1 MAMTE
6 QQLPPPQKRLLRLLL
21 LVALLFLSLL
31 TLLLVLQL
39 TESALSVWQIL
50 DQLSPVLLAVYAI
63 GLFGFALLVTIL
75 SWLLLRPARG
85 KHANRNMGPTL
96 PRDREAFAEA
106 LAQADGK
113 GVDTAEARQELR
125 ELDRRR
131 DQLTIYVAFFGAV
144 SAGKSALIRAITGA
158 EGIAVDVRAGTTR
171 QIDHYRYDEDAGVD
185 LRLTDA
191 PGILDVDPERVR
203 VAREE
208 ARRAH
213 LVIYVCDGELT
224 RDQHRE
230 LVELQTLERPLILAL
245 NKQDRYSDQELKAIL
260 GRLRENLPDIEI
272 IPVQAGGK
280 EEVVRIDA
288 SGSERREL
296 RDREARIE
304 GLMAAI
310 EKRIAMERETLDAR
324 RDASLVQLG
333 GEKLHR
339 ATQAHR
345 RQQGERLVRDYTG
358 KAMLGA
364 VAAVSPGT
372 DILIQGYLGV
382 QMVKALAAL
391 YEVKAKEVDVEHF
404 IDLASQNLGKRMTLV
419 LAMAGN
425 VLKAFPGVGTVTGG
439 LVHAVA
445 YGLIFEGLGKAVL
458 KTLEESGSLQT
469 LQALDYFEEAISG
482 DLEGRAKY
490 FARLALEE
498 FRKKQ

>member
-1 MAMTE
+1 
-6 QQLPPPQKRLLRLLL
+6 
-21 LVALLFLSLL
+21 
-31 TLLLVLQL
+31 

-50 DQLSPVLLAVYAI
+50 DQLSPLLLAVYAI
-63 GLFGFALLVTIL
+63 GLFGFALLVTLL
-75 SWLLLRPARG
+75 SWLLLRPKGRRAER
-85 KHANRNMGPTL
+85 RTGPSL
-96 PRDREAFAEA
+96 PGDREALAEA

-113 GVDTAEARQELR
+113 GVDTAGARQELQ

-131 DQLTIYVAFFGAV
+131 DQLTFYVAFFGAV

-171 QIDHYRYDEDAGVD
+171 QIAHYRYHGDPGVD
-185 LRLTDA
+185 LQLTDA
-191 PGILDVDPERVR
+191 PGILDIDPELVR
-203 VAREE
+203 IAREE
-208 ARRAH
+208 ARRAQ

-245 NKQDRYSDQELKAIL
+245 NKQDRYSDRDLEAVV
-260 GRLRENLPDIEI
+260 GRLRERLPEIEV

-280 EEVVRIDA
+280 EEVIRLDA

-310 EKRIAMERETLDAR
+310 EKRIATEREGLDAR
-324 RDASLVQLG
+324 RDESLVRLG
-333 GEKLHR
+333 GEKLHQ

-345 RQQGERLVRDYTG
+345 RQQGEKLVRDYTA

-382 QMVKALAAL
+382 QMVKALTAL

-439 LVHAVA
+439 LMHAVA

-498 FRKKQ
+498 FRKRQ

>member
-1 MAMTE
+1 MTE
-6 QQLPPPQKRLLRLLL
+6 QQPPPSHKRLLRLLL
-21 LVALLFLSLL
+21 VVALLFLSLL
-31 TLLLVLQL
+31 ALLLVLQL

-50 DQLSPVLLAVYAI
+50 DQLSPLLLAVYAI
-63 GLFGFALLVTIL
+63 GLFGFALLVTLL
-75 SWLLLRPARG
+75 SWLLLRPKGRRAER
-85 KHANRNMGPTL
+85 RTGPSL
-96 PRDREAFAEA
+96 PGDREALAEA

-113 GVDTAEARQELR
+113 GVDTAGARQELQ

-131 DQLTIYVAFFGAV
+131 DQLTFYVAFFGAV

-171 QIDHYRYDEDAGVD
+171 QIAHYRYHGDPGVD
-185 LRLTDA
+185 LQLTDA
-191 PGILDVDPERVR
+191 PGILDIDPELVR
-203 VAREE
+203 IAREE
-208 ARRAH
+208 ARRAQ
-213 LVIYVCDGELT
+213 LVIYVCEGELT

-245 NKQDRYSDQELKAIL
+245 NKQDRYSDRDLEAVV
-260 GRLRENLPDIEI
+260 GRLRERLPEIEV

-280 EEVVRIDA
+280 EEVIRLDA

-310 EKRIAMERETLDAR
+310 EKRIATEREGLDAR
-324 RDASLVQLG
+324 RDESLVRLG
-333 GEKLHR
+333 GEKLHQ

-345 RQQGERLVRDYTG
+345 RQQGEKLVRDYTA

-382 QMVKALAAL
+382 QMVKALTAL

-439 LVHAVA
+439 LMHAVA

-498 FRKKQ
+498 FGKRQ

>member
-1 MAMTE
+1 
-6 QQLPPPQKRLLRLLL
+6 
-21 LVALLFLSLL
+21 
-31 TLLLVLQL
+31 
-39 TESALSVWQIL
+39 
-50 DQLSPVLLAVYAI
+50 
-63 GLFGFALLVTIL
+63 
-75 SWLLLRPARG
+75 
-85 KHANRNMGPTL
+85 
-96 PRDREAFAEA
+96 
-106 LAQADGK
+106 AQ
-113 GVDTAEARQELR
+113 
-125 ELDRRR
+125 
-131 DQLTIYVAFFGAV
+131 
-144 SAGKSALIRAITGA
+144 
-158 EGIAVDVRAGTTR
+158 
-171 QIDHYRYDEDAGVD
+171 
-185 LRLTDA
+185 
-191 PGILDVDPERVR
+191 
-203 VAREE
+203 
-208 ARRAH
+208 

-245 NKQDRYSDQELKAIL
+245 NKQDRYSDRDLEAVV
-260 GRLRENLPDIEI
+260 GRLRERLPEIEV

-280 EEVVRIDA
+280 EEVIRLDA

-310 EKRIAMERETLDAR
+310 EKRIATEREGLDAR
-324 RDASLVQLG
+324 RDESLVRLG
-333 GEKLHR
+333 GEKLHQ

-345 RQQGERLVRDYTG
+345 RQQGEKLVRDYTA

-382 QMVKALAAL
+382 QMVKALTAL

-439 LVHAVA
+439 LMHAVA

-498 FRKKQ
+498 FRKRQ

>member
-1 MAMTE
+1 MTE
-6 QQLPPPQKRLLRLLL
+6 QQPPPSRKRLLRLLL
-21 LVALLFLSLL
+21 VVALLFLSLL
-31 TLLLVLQL
+31 ALLLVLQL

-50 DQLSPVLLAVYAI
+50 DQLSPLLLAVYAI
-63 GLFGFALLVTIL
+63 GLFGFALLVTLL
-75 SWLLLRPARG
+75 SWLLLRPKGRRAER
-85 KHANRNMGPTL
+85 RTGPSL
-96 PRDREAFAEA
+96 PGDREALAEA

-113 GVDTAEARQELR
+113 GVDTAGARQELQ

-131 DQLTIYVAFFGAV
+131 DQLTFYVAFFGAV

-171 QIDHYRYDEDAGVD
+171 QIAHYRYHGDPGVD
-185 LRLTDA
+185 LQLTDA
-191 PGILDVDPERVR
+191 PGILDIDPELVR
-203 VAREE
+203 IAREE
-208 ARRAH
+208 ARRAQ

-245 NKQDRYSDQELKAIL
+245 NKQDRYSDRDLEAVV
-260 GRLRENLPDIEI
+260 GRLRERLPEIEV

-280 EEVVRIDA
+280 EEVIRLDA

-310 EKRIAMERETLDAR
+310 EKRIATEREGLDAR
-324 RDASLVQLG
+324 RDESLVRLG
-333 GEKLHR
+333 GEKLHQ

-345 RQQGERLVRDYTG
+345 RQQGEKLVRDYTA

-372 DILIQGYLGV
+372 DILIQGYIGV
-382 QMVKALAAL
+382 QMVKALTAL

-439 LVHAVA
+439 LMHAVA

-498 FRKKQ
+498 FGKRQ

>member
-1 MAMTE
+1 MTE
-6 QQLPPPQKRLLRLLL
+6 QQPPPSHKRLLRLLL
-21 LVALLFLSLL
+21 VVALLFLSLL
-31 TLLLVLQL
+31 ALLLVLQL

-50 DQLSPVLLAVYAI
+50 DQLSPLLLAVYAI
-63 GLFGFALLVTIL
+63 GLFGFALLVAIL
-75 SWLLLRPARG
+75 SWLLLRPKGRRAER
-85 KHANRNMGPTL
+85 KTGPSL
-96 PRDREAFAEA
+96 PRDREALAEA

-113 GVDTAEARQELR
+113 GVDTAGARQELQ

-131 DQLTIYVAFFGAV
+131 DQLTFYVAFFGAV

-171 QIDHYRYDEDAGVD
+171 QIAHYRYHGDAGID
-185 LRLTDA
+185 LQLTDA
-191 PGILDVDPERVR
+191 PGILDIDPELVR
-203 VAREE
+203 IARDE
-208 ARRAH
+208 ARRAQ

-245 NKQDRYSDQELKAIL
+245 NKQDRYSDQDLEAVI
-260 GRLRENLPDIEI
+260 GRLRERLPEIEV

-280 EEVVRIDA
+280 EEVVRLDA

-310 EKRIAMERETLDAR
+310 EKRIATGREGLDAR
-324 RDASLVQLG
+324 RDESLVRLG
-333 GEKLHR
+333 GEKLHQ

-345 RQQGERLVRDYTG
+345 RQQGEKLVRDYTA

-382 QMVKALAAL
+382 QMVKALTAL

-439 LVHAVA
+439 LMHAVA

-498 FRKKQ
+498 FRKRQ

>member
-1 MAMTE
+1 MTE
-6 QQLPPPQKRLLRLLL
+6 QQPPPSRKRLLRLLL
-21 LVALLFLSLL
+21 VVALLFLSLL
-31 TLLLVLQL
+31 ALLLVLQL

-50 DQLSPVLLAVYAI
+50 DQLSPLLLAVYAI
-63 GLFGFALLVTIL
+63 GLFGFALLVTLL
-75 SWLLLRPARG
+75 SWLLLRPKGRRAER
-85 KHANRNMGPTL
+85 RTGPSL
-96 PRDREAFAEA
+96 PGDREALAEA

-113 GVDTAEARQELR
+113 GVDTAGARQELQ

-131 DQLTIYVAFFGAV
+131 DQLTFYVAFFGAV

-171 QIDHYRYDEDAGVD
+171 QIAHYRYHGDPGVD
-185 LRLTDA
+185 LQLTDA
-191 PGILDVDPERVR
+191 PGILDIDPELVR
-203 VAREE
+203 IAREE
-208 ARRAH
+208 ARRAQ

-245 NKQDRYSDQELKAIL
+245 NKQDRYSDRDLEAVV
-260 GRLRENLPDIEI
+260 GRLRERLPEIEV

-280 EEVVRIDA
+280 EEVIRLDA

-310 EKRIAMERETLDAR
+310 EKRIATEREGLDAR
-324 RDASLVQLG
+324 RDESLVRLG
-333 GEKLHR
+333 GEKLHQ

-345 RQQGERLVRDYTG
+345 RQQGEKLVRDYTA

-382 QMVKALAAL
+382 QMVKALTAL

-439 LVHAVA
+439 LMHAVA

-498 FRKKQ
+498 FRKRQ

>member
-1 MAMTE
+1 MTE
-6 QQLPPPQKRLLRLLL
+6 QQPPPSHKRLLRLLL
-21 LVALLFLSLL
+21 VVALLFLSLL
-31 TLLLVLQL
+31 ALLLVLQL

-50 DQLSPVLLAVYAI
+50 DQLSPLLLAVYAI
-63 GLFGFALLVTIL
+63 GLFGFALLVTLL
-75 SWLLLRPARG
+75 SWLLLRPKGRRAER
-85 KHANRNMGPTL
+85 RTGPSL
-96 PRDREAFAEA
+96 PGDREALAEA

-113 GVDTAEARQELR
+113 GVDTAGARQELQ

-131 DQLTIYVAFFGAV
+131 DQLTFYVAFFGAV

-171 QIDHYRYDEDAGVD
+171 QIAHYRYHGDPGVD
-185 LRLTDA
+185 LQLTDA
-191 PGILDVDPERVR
+191 PGILDIDPELVR
-203 VAREE
+203 IAREE
-208 ARRAH
+208 ARRAQ
-213 LVIYVCDGELT
+213 LVIYVCEGELT

-245 NKQDRYSDQELKAIL
+245 NKQDRYSDRDLEAVV
-260 GRLRENLPDIEI
+260 GRLRERLPEIEV

-280 EEVVRIDA
+280 EEVIRLDA

-310 EKRIAMERETLDAR
+310 EKRIATEREGLDAR
-324 RDASLVQLG
+324 RDESLVRLG
-333 GEKLHR
+333 GEKLHQ

-345 RQQGERLVRDYTG
+345 RQQGEKLVRDYTA

-382 QMVKALAAL
+382 QMVKALTAL

-439 LVHAVA
+439 LMHAVA

-498 FRKKQ
+498 FRKRQ